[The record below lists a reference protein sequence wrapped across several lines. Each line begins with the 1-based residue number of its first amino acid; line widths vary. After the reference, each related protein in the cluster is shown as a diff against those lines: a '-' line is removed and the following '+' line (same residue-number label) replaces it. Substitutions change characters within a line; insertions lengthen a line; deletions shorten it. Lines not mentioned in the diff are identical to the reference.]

1 MSGSEDRHD
10 LTEGHR
16 VTQPSELPQRVLV
29 LAGGLSYE
37 REVSLRSGR
46 RVLTVLRQ
54 AGVDADLRDADA
66 TLLPVLAA
74 DPPDAVVI
82 ALHGAS
88 GEDGALRGVLELV
101 GVPYVGTAAHAARVA
116 WDKPSAKKVL
126 VEAGIPTPDWIALP
140 HDTFSELGAG
150 TLLGRI
156 TDRLGFPL
164 MVKPAQGGS
173 GLGAQAV
180 KSAPELPEAMVACFA
195 YDSTALV
202 ERYVTGA
209 EVAVSVLDLGDGPQA
224 LPAVE
229 IVPHSGVYD
238 YSARYT
244 AGLTTFHA
252 PARLSPDVA
261 EAVARTAVSAHNALG
276 LRDLSRVD
284 LIVDTS
290 GSVHVLEVNVAPGMT
305 ETSLL
310 PMAVEAADLNFG
322 VVLTRLVEAAVRRA
336 RIAGTDVNPVPQG
349 PGFTS
354 PEP

>member
-1 MSGSEDRHD
+1 
-10 LTEGHR
+10 
-16 VTQPSELPQRVLV
+16 
-29 LAGGLSYE
+29 
-37 REVSLRSGR
+37 
-46 RVLTVLRQ
+46 
-54 AGVDADLRDADA
+54 
-66 TLLPVLAA
+66 
-74 DPPDAVVI
+74 
-82 ALHGAS
+82 
-88 GEDGALRGVLELV
+88 
-101 GVPYVGTAAHAARVA
+101 
-116 WDKPSAKKVL
+116 
-126 VEAGIPTPDWIALP
+126 
-140 HDTFSELGAG
+140 
-150 TLLGRI
+150 
-156 TDRLGFPL
+156 
-164 MVKPAQGGS
+164 
-173 GLGAQAV
+173 
-180 KSAPELPEAMVACFA
+180 
-195 YDSTALV
+195 
-202 ERYVTGA
+202 
-209 EVAVSVLDLGDGPQA
+209 
-224 LPAVE
+224 
-229 IVPHSGVYD
+229 VPHSGVYD

-290 GSVHVLEVNVAPGMT
+290 GAVHVLEVNVAPGMT